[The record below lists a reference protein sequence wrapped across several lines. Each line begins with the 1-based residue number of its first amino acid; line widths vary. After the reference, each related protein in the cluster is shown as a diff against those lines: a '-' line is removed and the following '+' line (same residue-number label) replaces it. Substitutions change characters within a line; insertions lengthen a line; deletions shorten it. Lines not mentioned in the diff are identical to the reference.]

1 MRDFK
6 KRGFRFLL
14 SLLVASSFLAQ
25 GALCAPEENQTTAA
39 APVEAGEQTLFI
51 KYESLPK
58 VIHPNQIFTLS
69 VSAFLGTKNFSELS
83 STLNG
88 YKNVTL
94 LNPSLTWAPKDE
106 TTYGLS
112 LTMKAVGTSIVTP
125 QISTLLKISDTQSTT
140 SALEGQTINVTP
152 LIPSSNFCGVL
163 AQSLT
168 ITGFKIDKYDNTSTI
183 VVLELDGRLAN
194 LEDFS
199 IKGVAKQ
206 GIDSLKKT
214 LPSGKMF
221 YYLIIPATQKMVQF
235 DYYNTSLESF
245 QTLSVETDASKI
257 PDSMVS
263 TQTDINPKNSNYT
276 LALYLVLCIVIIS
289 SAIIFYYQRKPFFF
303 MPIVVSCGLIVYLL
317 YPNEEITLKPQT
329 SVYLVPT
336 PQSTVF
342 MVTQKPT
349 KVKRIKT
356 SDNFTKV
363 LFEAKDQIGWVK
375 NEQLP

>member
-1 MRDFK
+1 MRAFK
-6 KRGFRFLL
+6 LKGFRFFI
-14 SLLVASSFLAQ
+14 SLFVACSFLAQ
-25 GALCAPEENQTTAA
+25 SASCVNDENETLPTKPEAP
-39 APVEAGEQTLFI
+39 EQTLFL

-58 VIHPNQIFTLS
+58 VIHPNQVFTIS

-94 LNPSLTWAPKDE
+94 LNPSLTWAAKDE

-112 LTMKAVGTSIVTP
+112 LTMKATGAPVITP
-125 QISTLLKISDTQSTT
+125 QIGTLLKVSDTQSTT
-140 SALEGQTINVTP
+140 SVLEGQTINVTP
-152 LIPSSNFCGVL
+152 LIASSHFCGVL
-163 AQSLT
+163 AQSLS
-168 ITGFKIDKYDNTSTI
+168 ITGFKIDKFDNVSTI

-199 IKGVAKQ
+199 IKSVTKQ
-206 GIDSLKKT
+206 GIDSIKNT
-214 LPSGKMF
+214 YPTGKMF
-221 YYLIIPATQKMVQF
+221 YYLIIPSTQKTVQF
-235 DYYNTSLESF
+235 EYYNTSLESF
-245 QTLSVETDASKI
+245 QTLSIETDASKI
-257 PDSMVS
+257 PDSTVS

-289 SAIIFYYQRKPFFF
+289 SAIVFYYQRKPFFF
-303 MPIVVSCGLIVYLL
+303 MPILVSFGLIIYLL

-329 SVYLVPT
+329 SLYLVPT

-356 SDNFTKV
+356 IDHFTKV
-363 LFEAKDQIGWVK
+363 LLEAKDQIGWVK